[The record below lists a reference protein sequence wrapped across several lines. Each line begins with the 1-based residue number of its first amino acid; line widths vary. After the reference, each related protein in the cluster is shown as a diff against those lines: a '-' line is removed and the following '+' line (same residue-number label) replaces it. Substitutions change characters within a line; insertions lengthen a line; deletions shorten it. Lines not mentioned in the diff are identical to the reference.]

1 MRRYK
6 RIIRILIIAAAIVT
20 SIAHTASANDIVPYT
35 SADEEY
41 MRKQAAR
48 FYVADDPLEEFI
60 DSESGEVAWG
70 KMSPEMKQE
79 LANRGSS
86 PQNNNNKTAADNA
99 VNQSSNATTQRQQE
113 ARHNIRSYIASAAVD
128 WGIPNVVIPA
138 VMIPGAEGTMWGP
151 PKAAAAEKVTYTV
164 LSQGTELRIAMLT
177 DRVDL
182 PEGILGQLTRP
193 VYGTGGKE
201 IFPQAAQIF
210 GRYNFYEQ
218 AIIWQHVVVDGHTIK
233 LENPEELR
241 TAISLT
247 ERTEPGYILSVR
259 LDNMVLIKTPIL

>member
-6 RIIRILIIAAAIVT
+6 RINPTLIIAAAIV
-20 SIAHTASANDIVPYT
+20 SIAYTVSADDLAFYT

-79 LANRGSS
+79 LVNRGIS
-86 PQNNNNKTAADNA
+86 PQKNNNKIAANNA
-99 VNQSSNATTQRQQE
+99 ANQRRQAAQ
-113 ARHNIRSYIASAAVD
+113 HNIRSYSAAAAVD
-128 WGIPNVVIPA
+128 WGIPSVVVPA
-138 VMIPGAEGTMWGP
+138 VIIPGTEGTMWEP
-151 PKAAAAEKVTYTV
+151 PKAAVAEKVTYAV

-182 PEGILGQLTRP
+182 PEGVLGQLTRS
-193 VYGTGGKE
+193 VYSSWGKE

-210 GRYNFYEQ
+210 GRYNYYDQ
-218 AIIWQHVVVDGHTIK
+218 AIIWQHVIVDGQTIK
-233 LENPEELR
+233 LENPEYLR
-241 TAISLT
+241 TDISLT

>member
-6 RIIRILIIAAAIVT
+6 RIIPILMIIIAAVASTV
-20 SIAHTASANDIVPYT
+20 HVASADDLYPYT

-41 MRKQAAR
+41 MRKQAAQY
-48 FYVADDPLEEFI
+48 YVADDPLEEFI

-70 KMSPEMKQE
+70 KLSPQMKLE
-79 LANRGSS
+79 LANRGTL
-86 PQNNNNKTAADNA
+86 PQKNNNKIATDNA
-99 VNQSSNATTQRQQE
+99 VNQRQQE
-113 ARHNIRSYIASAAVD
+113 ARHNIRSYSAAAAVD
-128 WGIPNVVIPA
+128 WGIPHVEIPA
-138 VMIPGAEGTMWGP
+138 VMIPGTEGTMWGP
-151 PKAAAAEKVTYTV
+151 PKAAAGQKVTYTV
-164 LSQGTELRIAMLT
+164 LSQGTEIRIAMLT

-193 VYGTGGKE
+193 VYDSRGKE

-210 GRYNFYEQ
+210 GRYNYYDQ
-218 AIIWQHVVVDGHTIK
+218 AIIWQHVVVDGQIIK

-259 LDNMVLIKTPIL
+259 LDNTVLIKTPIL